1 MFVSRREKKYAPTQ
15 SHLAVNII
23 EMDLDYRSSPKNI
36 T

>member
-23 EMDLDYRSSPKNI
+23 EIDLDYLLQKI
-36 T
+36 LHE